1 MWNNRIWDAM
11 DRVFGS
17 PVALADRTDGTP
29 TTYPALNLWE
39 DDENLFLEAELPGLS
54 QERIEITV
62 AEGDQLTIAGERQT
76 SAPQGCIW
84 HRQECGY
91 GRFSRTVTLPVV
103 VDADKVE
110 AHYES
115 GVLSVTLP
123 KSEMAKP
130 KRIAVKAAES
140 ARVTVSAS

>member
-1 MWNNRIWDAM
+1 MWTNRIWDEM
-11 DRVFGS
+11 DRLLGTAKTE
-17 PVALADRTDGTP
+17 PTVASATAF
-29 TTYPALNLWE
+29 PALNLWE
-39 DDENLFLEAELPGLS
+39 DDEHLYLEAELPGLT
-54 QERIEITV
+54 QDRIEITV

-76 SAPQGCIW
+76 PAPQGCIW

-110 AHYES
+110 ANFDS
-115 GVLSVTLP
+115 GVLSLTLP

-130 KRIAVKAAES
+130 KRIAVKASES
-140 ARVTVSAS
+140 SQTAVATA